1 MPAGRPCKI
10 CQDSTKARQAAQ
22 LVASGL
28 TDEAVGKQLGVS
40 RAAAQRHRTL
50 HIVAPARALVQA
62 AAKDAPAKEKRA
74 EILAAAEAGD
84 PTAFVELAAIVSDLK
99 KVHQRLERTAD
110 AAEEDNQRLA
120 VASLSSQQLRA
131 AEEPEHR
138 CGGVGD
144 DQDLGDAHADRP
156 ADLHCL
162 VREPARRRDRPPQPT
177 AKPRHPADL
186 DVLNALITISRDAGD
201 RAAALGYAEE
211 LVRLVPGSADAR
223 ALRDSLR

>member
-131 AEEPEHR
+131 AEVR
-138 CGGVGD
+138 AKIGGVGSYAPQKGSDHQSATPFSIVFNFGDGRTERIDATPINDVRSIDMAAQPSDTTVVRFPEMLPVRTADEAD
-144 DQDLGDAHADRP
+144 DEFG
-156 ADLHCL
+156 
-162 VREPARRRDRPPQPT
+162 E
-177 AKPRHPADL
+177 
-186 DVLNALITISRDAGD
+186 DV
-201 RAAALGYAEE
+201 
-211 LVRLVPGSADAR
+211 
-223 ALRDSLR
+223 